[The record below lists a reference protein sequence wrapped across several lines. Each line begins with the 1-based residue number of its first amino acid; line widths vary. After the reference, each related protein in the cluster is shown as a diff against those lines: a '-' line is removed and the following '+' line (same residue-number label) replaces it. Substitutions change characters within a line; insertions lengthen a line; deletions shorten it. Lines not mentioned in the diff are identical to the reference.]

1 MSTVK
6 SSKEQCPFLERL
18 PPFLKSHMK
27 IKMLMVVTSV
37 VGITI
42 LVFLLEKHRPIVMET
57 SDAAGSSQN
66 RAPGSPRKESGR
78 VIAAI
83 SHLSRTDELPDLIF
97 AAGTF
102 GATSNSVVAL
112 LVRYSLPSDPEVIKS
127 CINAVC
133 EVNARNL
140 YWNRMMKE
148 RGEMLDDVKFDV
160 ALSEEERNEKLTH
173 FRYDIS
179 GDKIMLALELE
190 TARKIWVDKLN
201 TMISGLNPS
210 FFDDLYSSVPPTQE
224 HIESQ

>member
-1 MSTVK
+1 
-6 SSKEQCPFLERL
+6 
-18 PPFLKSHMK
+18 MK
-27 IKMLMVVTSV
+27 IKMLIVVTSV

-42 LVFLLEKHRPIVMET
+42 MAFLLEKHRPIVMET
-57 SDAAGSSQN
+57 SDAAVSPQGS
-66 RAPGSPRKESGR
+66 APGQPRKESGR
-78 VIAAI
+78 VIAAL
-83 SHLSRTDELPDLIF
+83 SDPSRTDQAVPVQIF

-112 LVRYSLPSDPEVIKS
+112 LAKYSLPSDPEVIQS

-140 YWNRMMKE
+140 YWNCMMKE
-148 RGEMLDDVKFDV
+148 RGEKLDDVKFDV

-210 FFDDLYSSVPPTQE
+210 FFDDLYSSVPPTEE

>member
-1 MSTVK
+1 MW
-6 SSKEQCPFLERL
+6 
-18 PPFLKSHMK
+18 MA
-27 IKMLMVVTSV
+27 VTSV

-42 LVFLLEKHRPIVMET
+42 MAFLLEKHRPIVMET
-57 SDAAGSSQN
+57 SDAADSPQDS
-66 RAPGSPRKESGR
+66 APGQPRKESGR
-78 VIAAI
+78 DIAA
-83 SHLSRTDELPDLIF
+83 LSDPSRIVQAVPVQFF

-112 LVRYSLPSDPEVIKS
+112 LERYSLPSDPEVIKS

-148 RGEMLDDVKFDV
+148 RGEMLDDIKFDV
-160 ALSEEERNEKLTH
+160 ALSEEERKRKLNH

-210 FFDDLYSSVPPTQE
+210 FFDDLYSSVPPTEE

>member
-1 MSTVK
+1 
-6 SSKEQCPFLERL
+6 
-18 PPFLKSHMK
+18 MK
-27 IKMLMVVTSV
+27 LRMWMAVTSV

-42 LVFLLEKHRPIVMET
+42 MAFLLEKHRPIVMET
-57 SDAAGSSQN
+57 SDAAGSPQDS
-66 RAPGSPRKESGR
+66 APGQPRKESGR
-78 VIAAI
+78 VIAAL
-83 SHLSRTDELPDLIF
+83 SDPSRTDQPVPVQIF

-112 LVRYSLPSDPEVIKS
+112 LARYSLPSDPEVIKS

-160 ALSEEERNEKLTH
+160 ALSEEERKRKLTNLG
-173 FRYDIS
+173 YDIS
-179 GDKIMLALELE
+179 GDKVMLALKLKQS
-190 TARKIWVDKLN
+190 RKLLVDTLN

-210 FFDDLYSSVPPTQE
+210 FFDDLYSSVPPTEE
-224 HIESQ
+224 HIETQ

>member
-1 MSTVK
+1 
-6 SSKEQCPFLERL
+6 
-18 PPFLKSHMK
+18 MK

-42 LVFLLEKHRPIVMET
+42 LAFLLEKHRPIVMET

-112 LVRYSLPSDPEVIKS
+112 LAKYSLPSDPEVIQS

-148 RGEMLDDVKFDV
+148 RGEKLDDVKFDV
-160 ALSEEERNEKLTH
+160 ALSEEERNEKMTV
-173 FRYDIS
+173 FRYGIS

-210 FFDDLYSSVPPTQE
+210 FFDDLYSSVPPPREYIDRQ
-224 HIESQ
+224 

>member
-1 MSTVK
+1 
-6 SSKEQCPFLERL
+6 
-18 PPFLKSHMK
+18 MK
-27 IKMLMVVTSV
+27 IRMLMVVSSV
-37 VGITI
+37 FGIAI
-42 LVFLLEKHRPIVMET
+42 LTFLLEKHRPIVMET
-57 SDAAGSSQN
+57 SDAAVSPQGS
-66 RAPGSPRKESGR
+66 APGQPRKESGR
-78 VIAAI
+78 VIAAL
-83 SHLSRTDELPDLIF
+83 SEPSRTVPEVPVQIF

-210 FFDDLYSSVPPTQE
+210 FFDDLYSSVPPTEE

>member
-1 MSTVK
+1 
-6 SSKEQCPFLERL
+6 
-18 PPFLKSHMK
+18 MK

-112 LVRYSLPSDPEVIKS
+112 LERYSLPSDPEVIQN
-127 CINAVC
+127 CINAVRD
-133 EVNARNL
+133 VNERNL
-140 YWNRMMKE
+140 FWNRKMKE
-148 RGEMLDDVKFDV
+148 RGDEMDDVKIDC
-160 ALSEEERNEKLTH
+160 ALSEEVRKDKMTDIG
-173 FRYDIS
+173 YAIS
-179 GDKIMLALELE
+179 GDKIGLALELKQS
-190 TARKIWVDKLN
+190 RKRVVDTLN

-210 FFDDLYSSVPPTQE
+210 FFDDLYSSVPPPREYIDRQ
-224 HIESQ
+224 

>member
-1 MSTVK
+1 
-6 SSKEQCPFLERL
+6 
-18 PPFLKSHMK
+18 MK
-27 IKMLMVVTSV
+27 LRMWMAVTSV

-42 LVFLLEKHRPIVMET
+42 LTFLLEKHRPIVMET
-57 SDAAGSSQN
+57 SDAAGSPQDS
-66 RAPGSPRKESGR
+66 APGQPRKKSGR
-78 VIAAI
+78 VIAA
-83 SHLSRTDELPDLIF
+83 LSDPSRIVQAVPVQFF

-112 LVRYSLPSDPEVIKS
+112 LARYSLPSDPEVIKS

-148 RGEMLDDVKFDV
+148 RGEKLDDVKFDV
-160 ALSEEERNEKLTH
+160 ALSEEERNEKMTH

-210 FFDDLYSSVPPTQE
+210 FFDDLYSSVPPTEE